1 LQEKN
6 LIYNMENLIKEI
18 FKAIKELRQISHANN
33 ELLGFICQ
41 KIAPSGKVEKDYMDI
56 GKFMTTSLEMSEMFE
71 KYNITPDEFG
81 IS

>member
-1 LQEKN
+1 MK
-6 LIYNMENLIKEI
+6 NLIKEI

-41 KIAPSGKVEKDYMDI
+41 KIAPPTTIEKDYMEI
-56 GKFMTTSLEMSEMFE
+56 GDFMTTSLEMSEMFE
-71 KYNITPDEFG
+71 KYDIMPEEFG

>member
-1 LQEKN
+1 
-6 LIYNMENLIKEI
+6 MENLIKEI

-41 KIAPSGKVEKDYMDI
+41 KIAPAGEVEKDYMEI
-56 GKFMTTSLEMSEMFE
+56 GDFMTTSLEMSEMFE
-71 KYNITPDEFG
+71 KYDIMPEEFG